1 MAYKIYLS
9 PSDQTANKYAYGG
22 TNEAVQC
29 RRIAD
34 ALEKALKRCG
44 FAVKNNKTDSMQARV
59 RESNDWG
66 ADLHVPLHT
75 NAYNGKVSGTRIFTY
90 DNSGKGH
97 KCAKKVFSFLAPVT
111 PGASENISVDAEL
124 YEVKY
129 TAAPCVYIESEFHDV
144 AIVAKWIINHVGDIA
159 EAICKGICAHFG
171 VKYVASTSTTNTSVA
186 KSCDVDMR
194 VLSKGMS
201 GNDVRVAM
209 LILKDKGFYTSRIPA
224 SDKLFGAKMEAAV
237 KAFQKAKGSKTC
249 DGIIGAWTWKML
261 LSK

>member
-75 NAYNGKVSGTRIFTY
+75 NAFNGKVSGTRIFTY
-90 DNSGKGH
+90 DNSGKGYQ
-97 KCAKKVFSFLAPVT
+97 CAKKVFGFLAPVT

-144 AIVAKWIINHVGDIA
+144 AIVAKWIIEHVEDIA
-159 EAICKGICAHFG
+159 EAICKGICAYFG
-171 VKYVASTSTTNTSVA
+171 AKYVADEPAVTTCTV
-186 KSCDVDMR
+186 KLR
-194 VLSKGMS
+194 ILRKGMS
-201 GNDVRVAM
+201 GDDVRAAM
-209 LILKDKGFYTSRIPA
+209 LILKDKGFYTSAIPA

-249 DGIIGAWTWKML
+249 DGIIGAWTWGKML
-261 LSK
+261 DK

>member
-1 MAYKIYLS
+1 MAHKIYLS

-90 DNSGKGH
+90 DNSGKGYQ
-97 KCAKKVFSFLAPVT
+97 CAKKVFGFLAPVT
-111 PGASENISVDAEL
+111 PGASENISVYDEL

-144 AIVAKWIINHVGDIA
+144 AIVAKWIIEHVEDIA
-159 EAICKGICAHFG
+159 EAICKGICAYFD
-171 VKYVASTSTTNTSVA
+171 VKYVADEPVASTCAV
-186 KSCDVDMR
+186 KLR
-194 VLSKGMS
+194 ILRKGMS
-201 GNDVRVAM
+201 GDDVRAAM
-209 LILKDKGFYTSRIPA
+209 LILKDRGYYSGTIPA
-224 SDKLFGAKMEAAV
+224 SDKLFGPKMLAAV
-237 KAFQKAKGSKTC
+237 KEFQKAKGSKIC
-249 DGIIGAWTWKML
+249 DGIIGTWTWGKML
-261 LSK
+261 DK

>member
-59 RESNDWG
+59 KESNDWG

-90 DNSGKGH
+90 DNSGKGYR
-97 KCAKKVFSFLAPVT
+97 CAKKVFGFLAPVT
-111 PGASENISVDAEL
+111 PGASENISVYDEL

-144 AIVAKWIINHVGDIA
+144 AIVAKWIIEHVEDIA
-159 EAICKGICAHFG
+159 EAICKGICAYFD
-171 VKYVASTSTTNTSVA
+171 VKYVADEPVASTCTV
-186 KSCDVDMR
+186 KIR
-194 VLSKGMS
+194 VLRKGMS
-201 GNDVRVAM
+201 GDDVRAAM
-209 LILKDKGFYTSRIPA
+209 LILKDRGYYSGTV
-224 SDKLFGAKMEAAV
+224 DDLFGPKMLAAV
-237 KAFQKAKGSKTC
+237 KEFQKAKGSKTC

-261 LSK
+261 LGE

>member
-1 MAYKIYLS
+1 MKKIYLS
-9 PSDQTANKYAYGG
+9 PSDQTANKYAYGD

-90 DNSGKGH
+90 DKSGKGY

-111 PGASENISVDAEL
+111 PGASESISVYDDL

-129 TAAPCVYIESEFHDV
+129 TTAPCVYIESEFHDV
-144 AIVAKWIINHVGDIA
+144 AIVARWIINHVGDIA
-159 EAICKGICAHFG
+159 EAICKGICAYFD
-171 VKYVASTSTTNTSVA
+171 VKYVADEPVASSTCTV
-186 KSCDVDMR
+186 KLR
-194 VLSKGMS
+194 VLRKGMS

-209 LILKDKGFYTSRIPA
+209 LILKDKGFYTSTIP
-224 SDKLFGAKMEAAV
+224 STDKLFGAKMEAAV

-249 DGIIGAWTWKML
+249 DGIIGAWTWEML

>member
-9 PSDQTANKYAYGG
+9 PSDQTANKYAYGS

-90 DNSGKGH
+90 DKSGKGY

-111 PGASENISVDAEL
+111 PGASENIGVDAEL

-144 AIVAKWIINHVGDIA
+144 AIVAKWIIEHVEDIA
-159 EAICKGICAHFG
+159 EAICKGICAYFG
-171 VKYVASTSTTNTSVA
+171 EKYAAPATAEPVASTCTV
-186 KSCDVDMR
+186 KLR
-194 VLSKGMS
+194 ILRKGMS
-201 GNDVRVAM
+201 GDDVRAAM
-209 LILKDKGFYTSRIPA
+209 LILKEKGFYTAAIPA
-224 SDKLFGAKMEAAV
+224 SDKLFGAKMLAAV
-237 KAFQKAKGSKTC
+237 KEFQKAKGSKIC

-261 LSK
+261 LDK

>member
-9 PSDQTANKYAYGG
+9 PSDQTANKYAYGS

-111 PGASENISVDAEL
+111 PGASENISVDDEL

-144 AIVAKWIINHVGDIA
+144 AIVAKWIIEHVEDIA
-159 EAICKGICAHFG
+159 EAICKGICAYFD
-171 VKYVASTSTTNTSVA
+171 VKYVADEPVASTCTV
-186 KSCDVDMR
+186 KLR
-194 VLSKGMS
+194 ILRKGMS
-201 GNDVRVAM
+201 GSDVRTVM
-209 LILKDKGFYTSRIPA
+209 LILKEKGFYTAAIPA
-224 SDKLFGAKMEAAV
+224 SDKLFGAKMLAAV
-237 KAFQKAKGSKTC
+237 KEFQKAKGSKIC

-261 LSK
+261 LGE

>member
-1 MAYKIYLS
+1 MKKIYLS
-9 PSDQTANKYAYGG
+9 PSDQTANKYAYGD

-59 RESNDWG
+59 KESNDWG

-90 DNSGKGH
+90 DKSGKGY
-97 KCAKKVFSFLAPVT
+97 KCAKKVFRFLAPVT
-111 PGASENISVDAEL
+111 PGASESISVYDDL

-171 VKYVASTSTTNTSVA
+171 VKYIAPATAEPTAGTCSVTL
-186 KSCDVDMR
+186 R

-201 GNDVRVAM
+201 GNDVRIAM

-224 SDKLFGAKMEAAV
+224 SDKLFGAKMETAV

>member
-9 PSDQTANKYAYGG
+9 PSDQTANKYAYGS

-90 DNSGKGH
+90 DKSGKGY
-97 KCAKKVFSFLAPVT
+97 KCAKKVFRFLAPVT
-111 PGASENISVDAEL
+111 PGASENISVDDEL

-144 AIVAKWIINHVGDIA
+144 AIVAKWIIEHVEDIA
-159 EAICKGICAHFG
+159 EAICKGICAYFD
-171 VKYVASTSTTNTSVA
+171 VKYVADEPVASSTCTV
-186 KSCDVDMR
+186 KLR
-194 VLSKGMS
+194 VLRKGMS
-201 GNDVRVAM
+201 GDDVRAAM
-209 LILKDKGFYTSRIPA
+209 LILKDRGYYSGTIPA
-224 SDKLFGAKMEAAV
+224 SDKLFGPKMLAAV
-237 KAFQKAKGSKTC
+237 KEFQKDKGSKIC
-249 DGIIGAWTWKML
+249 DGIIGAWTWGKML
-261 LSK
+261 DK

>member
-9 PSDQTANKYAYGG
+9 PSDQTANKYAYVG

-90 DNSGKGH
+90 DNSGKGY
-97 KCAKKVFSFLAPVT
+97 KCAKKVFRFLAPVT
-111 PGASENISVDAEL
+111 PGASESISVYDDL

-129 TAAPCVYIESEFHDV
+129 TTAPCVYIESEFHDV
-144 AIVAKWIINHVGDIA
+144 AIVAKWIIEHVEDIA
-159 EAICKGICAHFG
+159 EAICKGICAYFG
-171 VKYVASTSTTNTSVA
+171 VKYAAPATAEPTADTCSVTL
-186 KSCDVDMR
+186 R

-201 GNDVRVAM
+201 GNDVRAAM
-209 LILKDKGFYTSRIPA
+209 LILKDKGLYAAAIPA
-224 SDKLFGAKMEAAV
+224 SDKLFGAKMLAAV
-237 KAFQKAKGSKTC
+237 KAFQKAKGSKIC
-249 DGIIGAWTWKML
+249 DGVIGKWTWKML
-261 LSK
+261 LGE